1 MTVHNYRLVCVGGY
15 LMRNG
20 AICEKCLG
28 SRSLIWGVK
37 YRCFQRSFFKSCL
50 LTISNLVNR
59 LIGTMRFQVDRYL
72 ALSPFMATVLSE
84 STLKL
89 APEKII
95 VKPNFVFDIGYKT
108 NTTREGFFLFVG
120 RLSAEKGI
128 LELLSV
134 WKEFNEP
141 LKIVGDGPLLES
153 VKKAAFE
160 NPLIEYLGFKPQD
173 QVHVLQQR
181 CKALVFP
188 SIWHEGMP
196 MTVLEAK
203 SAGTIIIANR
213 TPNLEYLITHREDGI
228 LYKGNLNQ
236 GVKEF
241 MGLTEQEKEQMMV
254 AARADYQKR
263 FCKEQA
269 VDRLMDVYNSVAERS
284 FR

>member
-1 MTVHNYRLVCVGGY
+1 
-15 LMRNG
+15 
-20 AICEKCLG
+20 
-28 SRSLIWGVK
+28 
-37 YRCFQRSFFKSCL
+37 
-50 LTISNLVNR
+50 
-59 LIGTMRFQVDRYL
+59 
-72 ALSPFMATVLSE
+72 
-84 STLKL
+84 
-89 APEKII
+89 
-95 VKPNFVFDIGYKT
+95 
-108 NTTREGFFLFVG
+108 
-120 RLSAEKGI
+120 
-128 LELLSV
+128 
-134 WKEFNEP
+134 
-141 LKIVGDGPLLES
+141 
-153 VKKAAFE
+153 
-160 NPLIEYLGFKPQD
+160 
-173 QVHVLQQR
+173 
-181 CKALVFP
+181 
-188 SIWHEGMP
+188 